1 VSDAAN
7 KTRRPCFERRP
18 WFSALAQI
26 IRQAAEESADE
37 AAARFVANASS
48 NLDEDFVQELWIRL
62 TRARDDIRSGSL
74 RVDDAEAFVGSLV
87 ARLRI
92 DAKRVKRRIEA
103 LRRTLLAAREGAA
116 PAAEGLVAT
125 REAAEQAL
133 NRLRRL
139 PAPLGRVLLMRS
151 VDDLSCREIAK
162 ILGFEESRLSEK
174 RVADYVRR
182 GRAALRS
189 SVDWS
194 ANSGPS

>member
-62 TRARDDIRSGSL
+62 TRAR
-74 RVDDAEAFVGSLV
+74 
-87 ARLRI
+87 